1 MTNKERLALA
11 ERVQRNLQKKLPLF
25 RILARKEKI
34 EAEFKRQEKDAW
46 S

>member
-11 ERVQRNLQKKLPLF
+11 ERVQKNLQKKKALF

-34 EAEFKRQEKDAW
+34 DVEFKREEKSA
-46 S
+46 

>member
-11 ERVQRNLQKKLPLF
+11 ERVQKNLQKKFPQF

-34 EAEFKRQEKDAW
+34 EEDFKRKEKDA
-46 S
+46 

>member
-11 ERVQRNLQKKLPLF
+11 DRVQKILQKKLPQF

-34 EAEFKRQEKDAW
+34 EEEFKREEKGA
-46 S
+46 